1 MHQQRRISPQ
11 QPALDR
17 PTYRFKPSFSAF
29 LSLIA
34 AILTSTVFIV
44 EIINPAKLSTTPVQN
59 LPILITFVIFLII
72 SVSFLTAYLALKLSG
87 DITVA
92 PIDIN
97 GRNLL
102 SVPTYICWQDIS
114 SVKIRYFFGL
124 RDILIRSAINKK
136 RFIILDSFSYNFP
149 KILDRVREYAGDNHP
164 ITIALA
170 KEVSLPRQNP
180 AKMSWRIIIGIVV
193 ILSIWLIGGNLYAD
207 YREQPLNQEIA
218 NYVRQHPKT
227 PPNQAAIDLQATM
240 AKLGISVERFGDG
253 SKVKVNPD
261 KAAINEWN
269 KIEPTIRN
277 YLVLDSEIAKGE
289 DSFQPVPAK
298 LHNYLSE
305 HQNYLDIIRNRLIN
319 NELPEWGNDSGWIE
333 RNDPNAG
340 DAWKSSN
347 VKYFNLI
354 VNIRKLLLVRILDRQ
369 KSSNPNN
376 TKDLD
381 AIFKLNQSLHN
392 QRSIDAQSVIYINEE
407 KINRL
412 IRRLDS
418 IPQQWEQTLINPDR
432 EKMMRLAIE
441 HFSMSWN
448 RTIRDPYLLVDEAK
462 IDSIP
467 NFAVS
472 LITRYYHLAK
482 PLTRL
487 IAADSFQEFQK
498 DSFYWSHQNV
508 CRTNGKSGI
517 YNYGA
522 NRYFIKIPIGN
533 LDLELTKGVRQIKSQ
548 LKAGMPID
556 KVANEFKLASQ
567 TCQSEKWT
575 AKVKDGE
582 VFITLSHSPNWAAL
596 EMDEEENMDRYTYKI
611 NAKNIKSVL

>member
-1 MHQQRRISPQ
+1 MRQ
-11 QPALDR
+11 QPLISSQPTSFDR
-17 PTYRFKPSFSAF
+17 PIYRFKPSFLAI
-29 LSLIA
+29 LSLYVAIA
-34 AILTSTVFIV
+34 TCTIFVF
-44 EIINPAKLSTTPVQN
+44 EIINPVWLSTTPIQN
-59 LPILITFVIFLII
+59 LPILITSVLFLII
-72 SVSFLTAYLALKLSG
+72 ALSFLAAYLAVKSIYN
-87 DITVA
+87 ITVFPA
-92 PIDIN
+92 GIN
-97 GRNLL
+97 GRNSLGC
-102 SVPTYICWQDIS
+102 SIYTDWQDIFYIR
-114 SVKIRYFFGL
+114 VCYLFGIRYL
-124 RDILIRSAINKK
+124 SIRSVANKK
-136 RFIILDSFSYNFP
+136 ISIGIDSFAYSIP
-149 KILDRVREYAGDNHP
+149 KILNRVREYAGDDHP
-164 ITIALA
+164 LTIALEE
-170 KEVSLPRQNP
+170 EVSLPRQNP
-180 AKMSWRIIIGIVV
+180 ARMLWRVIIVIVI
-193 ILSIWLIGGNLYAD
+193 ILSIWLIAGNLYAD
-207 YREQPLNQEIA
+207 YKEQPLNEAIS
-218 NYVRQHPKT
+218 NYVCQHPKT
-227 PPNQAAIDLQATM
+227 PPNQAAIDLQDAM
-240 AKLGISVERFGDG
+240 AKLGISAERFGDG
-253 SKVKVNPD
+253 SKVKVKPD
-261 KAAINEWN
+261 KVAINEWN
-269 KIEPTIRN
+269 KIKPTLHN
-277 YLVLDSEIAKGE
+277 YLLLDSEIAKGE
-289 DSFQPVPAK
+289 DSFQPVPVK

-305 HQNYLDIIRNRLIN
+305 HQNYLDIIRDRLIN
-319 NELPEWGNDSGWIE
+319 NELPEWGNDSRWIE

-340 DAWKSSN
+340 DAWESSN
-347 VKYFNLI
+347 TKYFDLM
-354 VNIRKLLLVRILDRQ
+354 NIRKLLLVRILDRQ
-369 KSSNPNN
+369 KSSSPNN

-418 IPQQWEQTLINPDR
+418 IPQEWEQASIDPNR

-441 HFSMSWN
+441 HFSMRWN
-448 RTIRDPYLLVDEAK
+448 RAIRDPYLLVDGAK
-462 IDSIP
+462 TDSIS

-482 PLTRL
+482 PLTRW

-533 LDLELTKGVRQIKSQ
+533 LDSELTKGVRQIKSQ

-567 TCQSEKWT
+567 TCRSEKWA

-582 VFITLSHSPNWAAL
+582 IFIALSHSPNWAAL

>member
-1 MHQQRRISPQ
+1 MPQ
-11 QPALDR
+11 QHLISSQPTSFDR
-17 PTYRFKPSFSAF
+17 KKYRFKASFSRVYSLVASVVISF
-29 LSLIA
+29 YLIA
-34 AILTSTVFIV
+34 
-44 EIINPAKLSTTPVQN
+44 EIILQTISSAPAKDVPLLILSYLLFALVILPVVAFVLISSIKIIFDEAGIVRTSAWHRPIHIDWDEIISAKPDLFISGN
-59 LPILITFVIFLII
+59 ILII
-72 SVSFLTAYLALKLSG
+72 K
-87 DITVA
+87 
-92 PIDIN
+92 
-97 GRNLL
+97 
-102 SVPTYICWQDIS
+102 
-114 SVKIRYFFGL
+114 
-124 RDILIRSAINKK
+124 SAISK
-136 RFIILDSFSYNFP
+136 RKTIELSSWLYDLSSILV
-149 KILDRVREYAGDNHP
+149 IVREYAGSEHP
-164 ITIALA
+164 LTIALE
-170 KEVSLPRQNP
+170 KEVLLPRQNP
-180 AKMSWRIIIGIVV
+180 ARMLWRIIIGIVA

-207 YREQPLNQEIA
+207 YREQPLNQAIA

-227 PPNQAAIDLQATM
+227 PPNQAAIDLQAAM

-269 KIEPTIRN
+269 KIEPTIHN
-277 YLVLDSEIAKGE
+277 YLLLDSEIAKGE

-305 HQNYLDIIRNRLIN
+305 HQNYLNIIRDRLIN
-319 NELPEWGNDSGWIE
+319 NEFPEWGNDSGWIE
-333 RNDPNAG
+333 RTDPNAG

-347 VKYFNLI
+347 VKYFNLM
-354 VNIRKLLLVRILDRQ
+354 NIRKLLLVRILDRQ

-376 TKDLD
+376 IKDLD

-392 QRSIDAQSVIYINEE
+392 QRSIYAQSVIYINEE

-448 RTIRDPYLLVDEAK
+448 RTIRDPYLLVDREK
-462 IDSIP
+462 IDSIS
-467 NFAVS
+467 NFALS
-472 LITRYYHLAK
+472 SITRYYHLAK

-508 CRTNGKSGI
+508 CRTNGKSGV
-517 YNYGA
+517 YNYAA

-548 LKAGMPID
+548 LKARMPID